1 MPCTMPTIRFN
12 RTKQNAEL
20 KKLGDLLTHELDKI
34 REAFLSGDTPDFSAY
49 DENWMHVLKEAR
61 TRYSLEHSGPSEGVL
76 TDAKLL
82 AQVEELAGEYV
93 FLRNAWRIDRGRMV
107 MAAISRVQMEHR
119 KEDLKRLAHTFINS
133 EDEVRLR
140 KVLETDP
147 AYPLQPQLGFDPDEF

>member
-34 REAFLSGDTPDFSAY
+34 REAFLSGDTPDFSGY
-49 DENWMHVLKEAR
+49 DENWMHVLKNAR
-61 TRYSLEHSGPSEGVL
+61 AGYSQENSGPSEGVL

-82 AQVEELAGEYV
+82 AQVEELAAEYV
-93 FLRNAWRIDRGRMV
+93 FLRAAWRTDRGQSVKATIRRIQV
-107 MAAISRVQMEHR
+107 EHR
-119 KEDLKRLAHTFINS
+119 KEDLKRLAHTFIDS

-140 KVLETDP
+140 KVLEADP